1 MSQMILLVTSLNTS
15 AFTVYGC
22 VSRMWWTYW
31 LADRVSKL
39 FLNSRPTLSPYPEDI
54 LTIWQSGH
62 SRILPLHAK
71 LQGYLLP
78 DAAQVSLLPQSDS
91 HQLHSGSCNAA
102 EAFFSKEAAT
112 SRSAIFK
119 TGLLKKELSK
129 NWNFVLFLIAPSYC
143 VRKIPC
149 LPYSLRQ

>member
-78 DAAQVSLLPQSDS
+78 DAAQVSPLPQSDS
-91 HQLHSGSCNAA
+91 HQLHSGSCNVA
-102 EAFFSKEAAT
+102 EAFLAKKLLPRDQLFLRLVFWRKS
-112 SRSAIFK
+112 FQK
-119 TGLLKKELSK
+119 TGTLCCFWSLHHTVWGK
-129 NWNFVLFLIAPSYC
+129 FLA
-143 VRKIPC
+143 
-149 LPYSLRQ
+149 SLTA

>member
-1 MSQMILLVTSLNTS
+1 MSQIILLVTSLNTS

-39 FLNSRPTLSPYPEDI
+39 FLNSRPTLSPYPEVI

-62 SRILPLHAK
+62 SRVLPLHAK

-78 DAAQVSLLPQSDS
+78 DAAQVSPFPQSDS

-102 EAFFSKEAAT
+102 EAFLAKTLLPRDQLFLRLVFWTKS
-112 SRSAIFK
+112 FQK
-119 TGLLKKELSK
+119 TGTSLCCFWSLHHTVQGKLL
-129 NWNFVLFLIAPSYC
+129 A
-143 VRKIPC
+143 
-149 LPYSLRQ
+149 SLTA